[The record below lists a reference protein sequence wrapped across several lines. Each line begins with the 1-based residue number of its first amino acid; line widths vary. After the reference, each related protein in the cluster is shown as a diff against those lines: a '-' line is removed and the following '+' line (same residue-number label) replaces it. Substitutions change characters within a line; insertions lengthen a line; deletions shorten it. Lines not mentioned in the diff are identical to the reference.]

1 MDFSDFNLSK
11 CADGLLP
18 VVVQDAVTL
27 KVLMLGYM
35 NAEAY
40 DKTVATGRVTFFSRT
55 RQCLWTK
62 GETSGHYLEVV
73 SQHVD
78 CDADTL
84 LIRAIPHGP
93 TCHRGTTAC
102 FDTPEH
108 EGFMRHLFSVV
119 QQRHREM
126 PEGSYTTRLF
136 IKGVKAIAQTAVKQ
150 VAEQAGRHQKG
161 VAHMERG
168 HRAHEADQVSGSA
181 RPVHGQCHQ
190 AQHLTHGVQNPQ
202 GRKPAQVF
210 PKHTEIKEGCS

>member
-1 MDFSDFNLSK
+1 MDFSNFNLSK

-18 VVVQDAVTL
+18 VVVQDSVTL

-78 CDADTL
+78 CDTDTL

-108 EGFMRHLFSVV
+108 EGFLRHLFSVV

-126 PEGSYTTRLF
+126 PEGSYTTRLY
-136 IKGVKAIAQTAVKQ
+136 IKGVKAIAQKVGEEAVES
-150 VAEQAGRHQKG
+150 VVEAVDGNRRRFTYEASDLLYHLFVLCEQMGVSLEDLEQELERRH
-161 VAHMERG
+161 
-168 HRAHEADQVSGSA
+168 
-181 RPVHGQCHQ
+181 RP
-190 AQHLTHGVQNPQ
+190 
-202 GRKPAQVF
+202 
-210 PKHTEIKEGCS
+210 

>member
-136 IKGVKAIAQTAVKQ
+136 IKGVKAIAQKVGEEAVES
-150 VAEQAGRHQKG
+150 VVEAVDGNRRRFTYEASDLLYHLFVLCEQMGVSLEDLEQELERRH
-161 VAHMERG
+161 
-168 HRAHEADQVSGSA
+168 
-181 RPVHGQCHQ
+181 RP
-190 AQHLTHGVQNPQ
+190 
-202 GRKPAQVF
+202 
-210 PKHTEIKEGCS
+210 